1 MSDHSVHLSASMS
14 SPAGA
19 AKEYVKL
26 GWEPLRLPPCQKTP
40 AGKWKEPRTWTDG
53 AIEAE
58 FTDNS
63 NVGIALGA
71 RSRDLIDIDSDCP
84 EAAEIGKIT
93 FSDLPSFGRPGAPY
107 SHRIVQAKLNKGR
120 YVFELPA
127 DVAAELGANRNMLLE
142 VRGPGHQTMFPPSV
156 HPSGELVQWH
166 ADATSVPKVE
176 ADELLRLSGITA
188 FLSAVAMAYPKV
200 AGQRDEVCMMIAG
213 VLVRAG
219 LDDAMIDEL
228 IVCVASLA
236 GDEEAKKRRGKASAT
251 RARIDAGQGAWGLP
265 ELCSRLG
272 IEAAEPVFRKWLGSE
287 NPTMNHTGSGLPVIP
302 VRGGNLHVEVDQAEE
317 ALLAAGFGVYQ
328 RGESLVRPIR
338 LPHSEGD
345 DGVRRPSGALL
356 IHPVSAAWLKDKF
369 GRAAI
374 WIKEGKN
381 GPSQINPHSE
391 HASALLARVGEWRAP
406 VLRGVVS
413 CPTMRADGTI
423 LQEPGYD
430 PVSGLLYDPGGIVF
444 PQVPDNP
451 SFSEA
456 QEALQKLKRPF
467 REYRLP
473 TPADWSVLLAA
484 VITSVIRRILQSS
497 PLFAIDAPT
506 AGSGKTLLCETVGVI
521 ASGYKPTII
530 SQGKTPEEDEKRL
543 ASVLMAGDAVLVIDN
558 CERPLGG
565 DTLCSMLT
573 SEVIASRILG
583 KSEMK
588 QVLTNVLVMATGN
601 NLEVVGDLG
610 RRTLVCRIDTGAERP
625 DQIPHSFDLIHEV
638 LANRPLLVTAALTVL
653 RAYVVAGKP
662 NRMTPMGSFE
672 AWNLVREALVWLGEE
687 DPAVTRENVI
697 ADDPR
702 KNELAE
708 LLELWADALGGRAVT
723 LAELAD
729 EATRVPRS
737 KTAELHQALAERTLK
752 HVFNTRSVGRYLARH
767 KDRLV
772 GGRVLRCEDA
782 ASGVKRY
789 RLETPSAPP
798 PIHTPF

>member
-1 MSDHSVHLSASMS
+1 MSEKSLRISDAMS
-14 SPAGA
+14 TPAGA
-19 AKEYVKL
+19 AMEYHKH
-26 GWEPLRLPPCQKTP
+26 GWEPLRLPPLEKSP
-40 AGKWKEPRTWTDG
+40 AGKWKKPRAWTEDQ
-53 AIEAE
+53 IQAE
-58 FTDNS
+58 FSDKS
-63 NVGIALGA
+63 NVGIALGN
-71 RSRDLIDIDSDCP
+71 RSGNLIDIDFDCT
-84 EAAEIGKIT
+84 EAAELSKIVLDT
-93 FSDLPSFGRPGAPY
+93 LPSFGRPSAQC
-107 SHRIVQAKLNKGR
+107 SHRIVQAELKKGR
-120 YVFELPA
+120 YTFELPTE
-127 DVAAELGANRNMLLE
+127 VAAKLGAARTMLLE
-142 VRGPGHQTMFPPSV
+142 VRGDGHQTMFPPST
-156 HPSGELVQWH
+156 HPSGERVQWH
-166 ADATSVPKVE
+166 MGASSVPTFE
-176 ADELLRLSGITA
+176 AEELLRLCGIIA
-188 FLSAVAMAYPKV
+188 FLSAVAMAYPQV

-219 LDDAMIDEL
+219 LDDAMIDDL
-228 IVCVASLA
+228 IACVASLA

-251 RARIDAGQGAWGLP
+251 HARIDAGQGAWGLP
-265 ELCSRLG
+265 ELCFRLG
-272 IEAAEPVFRKWLGSE
+272 IEDAEPVFRKWLSSQ
-287 NPTMNHTGSGLPVIP
+287 NPTMKHVGSGLPVIP
-302 VRGGNLHVEVDQAEE
+302 IRGGNLPAEVDQAEE

-328 RGESLVRPIR
+328 RGEGLVRVIR

-381 GPSQINPHSE
+381 RPSQVNPHSE

-413 CPTMRADGTI
+413 CPTLRADGTI
-423 LQEPGYD
+423 LQKPGYD
-430 PVSGLLYDPGGIVF
+430 PASGLLYDPGGVVF
-444 PQVPDNP
+444 PMVPDNP

-456 QEALQKLKRPF
+456 QEALQELKRPF
-467 REYRLP
+467 REYRLS

-484 VITSVIRRILQSS
+484 VVTSVIRRVLPSS

-506 AGSGKTLLCETVGVI
+506 AGSGKSLLCETVGII

-625 DQIPHSFDLIHEV
+625 DQIPHSFDLIDEA
-638 LANRPLLVTAALTVL
+638 LANRPRLVTAALTVL

-708 LLELWADALGGRAVT
+708 LLELWADALGGRSVT

-729 EATRVPRS
+729 EATKSPRA
-737 KTAELHQALAERTLK
+737 KVAALHQALAERTPK

-772 GGRVLRCEDA
+772 GGRRLRCEDDP
-782 ASGVKRY
+782 SGVKRY
-789 RLETPSAPP
+789 RLETPGAPP
-798 PIHTPF
+798 AIDAPF

>member
-1 MSDHSVHLSASMS
+1 MSDRPFVHFDSVAQ
-14 SPAGA
+14 A
-19 AKEYVKL
+19 AREYLNL
-26 GWEPLRLPPCQKTP
+26 GWEPLRLPALQKSP
-40 AGKWKEPRTWTDG
+40 AGKWKEPRTWID
-53 AIEAE
+53 AEIDAE
-58 FTDNS
+58 FAGNS
-63 NVGIALGA
+63 NVGIVLGA

-93 FSDLPSFGRPGAPY
+93 FSNLPSFGRPGAPY
-107 SHRIVQAKLNKGR
+107 SHRIAQAELKKGR

-127 DVAAELGANRNMLLE
+127 KVAAELGADRNMLLE
-142 VRGPGHQTMFPPSV
+142 VRGYGHQTMFPPST
-156 HPSGELVQWH
+156 HPSGERVQWH
-166 ADATSVPKVE
+166 SGATSVPKVE
-176 ADELLRLSGITA
+176 AEELLRLSGITA
-188 FLSAVAMAYPKV
+188 FLSAVAMAYPQV

-219 LDDAMIDEL
+219 LDDAMIDDL
-228 IVCVASLA
+228 IECVASLA

-251 RARIDAGQGAWGLP
+251 RARIDAGQGTWGLP

-272 IEAAEPVFRKWLGSE
+272 IEDAEPVLRKWLGSIK
-287 NPTMNHTGSGLPVIP
+287 PASNHAGSSLPVIA
-302 VRGGNLHVEVDQAEE
+302 VRGGNLPAEVDQAEE

-345 DGVRRPSGALL
+345 DGVRRPRGALL

-369 GRAAI
+369 GRAAT

-430 PVSGLLYDPGGIVF
+430 PSSGLLFDPGGVVF

-456 QEALQKLKRPF
+456 QEALQVLKRPF

-473 TPADWSVLLAA
+473 STADWSVLLAA
-484 VITSVIRRILQSS
+484 VMTSVIRRILPSS

-506 AGSGKTLLCETVGVI
+506 AGSGKTLLCETIGII

-543 ASVLMAGDAVLVIDN
+543 ASILMAGDAVLVIDN

-565 DTLCSMLT
+565 DTLSSMLT

-625 DQIPHSFDLIHEV
+625 DQIPHSFDLVDEA
-638 LANRPLLVTAALTVL
+638 LATRPSLVTAALTVL

-687 DPAVTRENVI
+687 DPAVTRESVI

-708 LLELWADALGGRAVT
+708 LLELWADALGGRSVT

-729 EATRVPRS
+729 EAIKAPRT
-737 KTAELHQALAERTLK
+737 KVAALHQALAERTPK

-767 KDRLV
+767 KDRLIT
-772 GGRVLRCEDA
+772 GRVLRCEDDP
-782 ASGVKRY
+782 SGVKRY
-789 RLETPSAPP
+789 RLETPGAPP
-798 PIHTPF
+798 AIDAPF